1 MMLKSF
7 ANFWL
12 ESRNENWGE
21 TIVNKYIALFRGI
34 NVGGRN
40 ILPMKALVRVLEGV
54 GCENVRTY
62 IQSGNAVFQH
72 REKDVSKITSEIGTK
87 ILETHGFKPKVLL
100 LELRGLREA
109 MANNPFSTDNGKV
122 LHFFFLSAV
131 PDNPDLDKLAA
142 RQANSE
148 TFKLDH
154 NVFYLHAPEGIG
166 RSKLVA
172 NVEQSLGV
180 PVTARNW
187 NTVKKLMTMVESL

>member
-12 ESRNENWGE
+12 ESRNEDWGE

-72 REKDVSKITSEIGTK
+72 REQDVSKITSEIGTT
-87 ILETHGFKPKVLL
+87 ILETHGFEPKVLL
-100 LELRGLREA
+100 LELRELREA
-109 MANNPFSTDNGKV
+109 IANNPFSTDNGKV

-154 NVFYLHAPEGIG
+154 NVFYLHAPAGIG
-166 RSKLVA
+166 RSKLAA

-180 PVTARNW
+180 PATARNW
-187 NTVKKLMTMVESL
+187 NTVKKLMAMVESL